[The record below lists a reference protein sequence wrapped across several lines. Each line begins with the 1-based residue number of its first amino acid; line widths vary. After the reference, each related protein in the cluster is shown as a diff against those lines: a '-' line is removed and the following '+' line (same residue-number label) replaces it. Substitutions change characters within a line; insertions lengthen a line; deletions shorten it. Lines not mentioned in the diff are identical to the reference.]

1 MNSIFQMYPV
11 VDASDLEDAVNLQFG
26 CDIEDIRNLL
36 FGDEYNNS
44 CHKTFWYDEDEV
56 YTGSI
61 YQDEE
66 EIRLRN
72 LVCAYLRDV
81 LPDYC
86 CVLVDVSW

>member
-1 MNSIFQMYPV
+1 MNPIFQMYPV
-11 VDASDLEDAVNLQFG
+11 VDASDLEDAVNIQFG
-26 CDIEDIRNLL
+26 CDIDDIRNLL

-44 CHKTFWYDEDEV
+44 CHKSFWYDEDEV
-56 YTGSI
+56 YTGSV
-61 YQDEE
+61 YEDEE

-72 LVCAYLRDV
+72 LVCAYLRNV

>member
-11 VDASDLEDAVNLQFG
+11 VDASDLEDVINAQFG
-26 CDIEDIRNLL
+26 CGIKDICDLM
-36 FGDEYNNS
+36 FGDEYNND

-61 YQDEE
+61 YEDEE

-72 LVCAYLRDV
+72 LVRAYLRDV
-81 LPDYC
+81 LPNYC

>member
-11 VDASDLEDAVNLQFG
+11 VDAHDLEDAVNRQFG
-26 CDIEDIRNLL
+26 CEIDDMRNLL
-36 FGDEYNNS
+36 FGDNYSND
-44 CHKTFWYDEDEV
+44 CCKTFWYDTDEV
-56 YTGSI
+56 YTGSE
-61 YQDEE
+61 YQNEE

-86 CVLVDVSW
+86 AVLVDVSW

>member
-1 MNSIFQMYPV
+1 MDKIMN
-11 VDASDLEDAVNLQFG
+11 
-26 CDIEDIRNLL
+26 
-36 FGDEYNNS
+36 
-44 CHKTFWYDEDEV
+44 FWYDEDEV

-86 CVLVDVSW
+86 AVLVDVSW

>member
-1 MNSIFQMYPV
+1 MAIFTMAPIV
-11 VDASDLEDAVNLQFG
+11 GVNDLEDAVNAQFG
-26 CDIEDIRNLL
+26 CDIEDMRELL
-36 FGDEYNNS
+36 FGDEYSNS

-72 LVCAYLRDV
+72 LVCAYLRDA

-86 CVLVDVSW
+86 YVLVDVSW

>member
-1 MNSIFQMYPV
+1 MAPTVGAN
-11 VDASDLEDAVNLQFG
+11 DLEDAVNAKFG
-26 CDIEDIRNLL
+26 CGIEDIRRLL
-36 FGDEYNNS
+36 FDDDYNNS
-44 CHKTFWYDEDEV
+44 CYKTFWYDEDEV

>member
-1 MNSIFQMYPV
+1 MNSIVQMYPV
-11 VDASDLEDAVNLQFG
+11 VDVSDLEDAVNVRFG
-26 CDIEDIRNLL
+26 CEIKNMRNLL
-36 FGDEYNNS
+36 FGDDYNNDCCKS
-44 CHKTFWYDEDEV
+44 FWYDDDEV
-56 YTGSI
+56 YTGSE

-72 LVCAYLRDV
+72 LVCEYLREI